1 MTPTVLVGYFAAC
14 LVFATFCTTRMMP
27 LRALAIA
34 SNIAFI
40 GYGCLGEL
48 WPILILHTAMLPLNI
63 HRLRQE
69 MLLERLDDI
78 VRRLPIEIGITGESK
93 CAGSACLPLL

>member
-1 MTPTVLVGYFAAC
+1 MTPTVLVGYFAAS
-14 LVFATFCTTRMMP
+14 LVFVTFCTKRMVA

-40 GYGCLGEL
+40 GYGYLGGL
-48 WPILILHTAMLPLNI
+48 LPILILHTAMLPLNI

-69 MLLERLDDI
+69 MLLERPGDI
-78 VRRLPIEIGITGESK
+78 VRRLRIVNRRRHSV
-93 CAGSACLPLL
+93 AYD